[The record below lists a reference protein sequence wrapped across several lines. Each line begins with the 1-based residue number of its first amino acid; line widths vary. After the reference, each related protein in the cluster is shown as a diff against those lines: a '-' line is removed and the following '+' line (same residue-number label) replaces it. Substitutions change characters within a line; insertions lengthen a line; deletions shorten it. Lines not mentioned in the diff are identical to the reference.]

1 MFIIKRPLC
10 LAALG
15 LALVLLCLPADL
27 WIKDPPAER
36 ERPPVLTGI
45 ICHME
50 PDGMTVWLTDTNYLD
65 TGIILVSFEAETSF
79 SIGNTILLENNYKIR
94 EPETPSNPG
103 QFDAR
108 LYYQTKGI
116 GLLCYAREA
125 ELVRDDV
132 RPLSQLLY
140 ELQKAFSDRIRRLF
154 PEDKSGVLE
163 AMLLG
168 NKTDLEAETRSLYQ
182 KSGMSHLLAIS
193 GLHVSVFG
201 MSLYRFL
208 RKIGGSLRLSG
219 TAALLAVL
227 LYGGLTGMGTS
238 TCRAVVMF
246 TLLMAGEMLG
256 KSYDML
262 TALAFGAILLLIRQP
277 LYVRS
282 ASFLLSFGAVL
293 GIGLIFPVL
302 KMLFL
307 PKKRNLAKR
316 VEPLLLSLSIQMMT
330 LPALEY
336 FYNEIPLYGILL
348 NLVVIPLM
356 TVVMFAGIL
365 ALAVSFLSVGAA
377 QAPVFLC
384 TVILELYERLGSF
397 SLGLPG
403 AVFTC
408 GQPRVWQMA
417 AYYIGLAGFLI
428 CRYRIGEQKKRRLG
442 RIGDPDLREE
452 EAQKAEPHR
461 RLRQTGSAVGL
472 AMLVVFLTLRLHSG
486 LRLVMLDV
494 GQGDGIYLRTAAGTT
509 ILIDG
514 GSTSVTKVGTYRI
527 LPFLKTEGVGELDYV
542 VVTHTD
548 EDHISGIKE
557 LIEAA
562 GEPGGLRIGT
572 LLLSGRSLEEDKG
585 QRLVEKARE
594 NGIAV
599 GRIERGAVLQDDSA
613 RLICLHPDAGTG
625 YTDVNVA
632 SVVLALSYGDFSV
645 LLTGDLEE
653 AGEQE
658 ILEREQKNSEKVW
671 PPDGFTILKA
681 GHHGSKT
688 SSSKAWLGKVKP
700 RLTLISCGKDNS
712 YGHPHKEAL
721 ERLEAAGSKILQT
734 TECGAIIVESNGKN
748 FQVHAFRK
756 ILLTI
761 FQNQ

>member
-1 MFIIKRPLC
+1 
-10 LAALG
+10 
-15 LALVLLCLPADL
+15 
-27 WIKDPPAER
+27 
-36 ERPPVLTGI
+36 
-45 ICHME
+45 
-50 PDGMTVWLTDTNYLD
+50 
-65 TGIILVSFEAETSF
+65 
-79 SIGNTILLENNYKIR
+79 
-94 EPETPSNPG
+94 
-103 QFDAR
+103 
-108 LYYQTKGI
+108 
-116 GLLCYAREA
+116 
-125 ELVRDDV
+125 
-132 RPLSQLLY
+132 
-140 ELQKAFSDRIRRLF
+140 
-154 PEDKSGVLE
+154 
-163 AMLLG
+163 
-168 NKTDLEAETRSLYQ
+168 
-182 KSGMSHLLAIS
+182 
-193 GLHVSVFG
+193 
-201 MSLYRFL
+201 
-208 RKIGGSLRLSG
+208 
-219 TAALLAVL
+219 
-227 LYGGLTGMGTS
+227 
-238 TCRAVVMF
+238 
-246 TLLMAGEMLG
+246 
-256 KSYDML
+256 
-262 TALAFGAILLLIRQP
+262 
-277 LYVRS
+277 
-282 ASFLLSFGAVL
+282 
-293 GIGLIFPVL
+293 
-302 KMLFL
+302 
-307 PKKRNLAKR
+307 
-316 VEPLLLSLSIQMMT
+316 
-330 LPALEY
+330 
-336 FYNEIPLYGILL
+336 
-348 NLVVIPLM
+348 
-356 TVVMFAGIL
+356 
-365 ALAVSFLSVGAA
+365 
-377 QAPVFLC
+377 
-384 TVILELYERLGSF
+384 
-397 SLGLPG
+397 
-403 AVFTC
+403 
-408 GQPRVWQMA
+408 
-417 AYYIGLAGFLI
+417 
-428 CRYRIGEQKKRRLG
+428 
-442 RIGDPDLREE
+442 
-452 EAQKAEPHR
+452 
-461 RLRQTGSAVGL
+461 
-472 AMLVVFLTLRLHSG
+472 
-486 LRLVMLDV
+486 MLDV

-688 SSSKAWLGKVKP
+688 SSSEAWLGKVKP

-721 ERLEAAGSKILQT
+721 ERLEAAGSTILQT